1 VSEEDEYTELPETY
15 ALALRL
21 EAEGLDLPAIGRVLA
36 IEPESVIPL
45 LALAR
50 AKLAKL
56 DRPRPAPFPDPPPP
70 PPDPAGGG

>member
-1 VSEEDEYTELPETY
+1 MSEEDEYTDLPETY

-21 EAEGLDLPAIGRVLA
+21 EAEGLDLPAIARVLA
-36 IEPESVIPL
+36 IEPESVVPL

-56 DRPRPAPFPDPPPP
+56 ERPRPFPDPPS
-70 PPDPAGGG
+70 PDP